1 MGSIEKTAERIAA
14 HQKQFFRSGRTKPA
28 SFRKERLL
36 ALHEAIRQREQAILD
51 ALGADLGKS
60 AFEAYSTEVGFVLSS
75 IRDTVSKLDGW
86 MEPEARKT
94 PVFLQPAKSFVIREP
109 WGAALIIGPFNY
121 PFQLLIEPLAAAI
134 AGGNTAVLKPSET
147 TPRTA
152 AVVRELV
159 ASTFEP
165 GHVAV
170 VEGGKEETAALLA
183 APFDFIFFTGSAK
196 VGRIV
201 MKAAAE
207 RLVPVVLEL
216 GGKSPA
222 IVDQTADLRLAAER
236 IAWGKFTNTGQTCV
250 APDFLLVHHSVKARF
265 MEELAA
271 AIRRFY
277 GDDARESPDYGRIV
291 DARQFD
297 RLREMIDAA
306 RPAVVFGGKM
316 NRDEL
321 FIEPTLLDS
330 PPEQSPV
337 MEEEIF
343 GPVLPVYGYGSLT
356 GTVRK
361 LREQPKPLAAYLFSE
376 NRQAVDFFLSE
387 LPFGGGCINDTM
399 SHVGNT
405 DLPFGGAGPSGI
417 GSYHGREG
425 FEAFTHAKGILKRGT
440 AFPVRLAYPPYGNRL
455 KLVRRFMK

>member
-51 ALGADLGKS
+51 ALRADLGKS

-86 MEPEARKT
+86 MEPEPRKT

-152 AVVRELV
+152 AVVRELI

-265 MEELAA
+265 MEELVA

-306 RPAVVFGGKM
+306 RPAVVLGGRM

-376 NRQAVDFFLSE
+376 NRQAMDFFLSE